1 MEIIFNVLLI
11 LDGAIYNLVDY
22 IYDIFNFLAG
32 VNIFS
37 TEDYNSIVQRIY
49 VILGLF
55 MLFVL
60 AYSLLKATIN
70 PDEFAKGENSF
81 PNLIKNVVI
90 SLVIIAL
97 LPIVFNVAFN
107 IQNVVLNN
115 DTIPRLILDE
125 ERIDETYADAGK
137 RMAYY
142 TFSAFFHPN
151 PIYCTDGLSEQM
163 SDSEAEQCK
172 SDMIETNGGTWYW
185 PPSWFSDK
193 QSLAVVDDQV
203 LNKEASFTNYSQ
215 FSKAV
220 ADNKINYTPLIST
233 AAGIFLVYV
242 LLNFCFDL
250 AVRVVKLVFYQII
263 APIPVI
269 CRILPGGNMKDVFS
283 KWVKQVTSIFLEVF
297 IKIAIMNLG
306 VFIVDIMI
314 DNFAYLP
321 GLGALG
327 FVQKMIAQALL
338 IMGVVIFIRQAPKLL
353 SELLHLDTGG
363 MKLGLMDKL
372 AMGGVFAAGGAV
384 GALTSSR
391 GNLFAAGRGFKYGI
405 KNKDFKVIGQESNR
419 RRTQQEALA
428 HGATRRGIMADRV
441 RGAFGFNT
449 RYERN
454 MAEIDARTSLIDD
467 QISLLDNQI
476 SDYGIQIDNARR
488 PIQAERLEARRDGN
502 QRFTDLKSR
511 MEDRAKSRL
520 NREDSN
526 FRVRIRFNI
535 NGRNIE
541 QSGNLHALRQYVQQ
555 HSSTMSAEEIT
566 EFNRQIYEWENRHVR
581 NYINA
586 VSAGSINDAVMSNY
600 INDIRSD
607 GVLSQVLM
615 DENGNSQLTD
625 AQRDAIINGL
635 DLWGAIDGGDI
646 YDANGTVVGRYDNIN
661 GLASGAQSD
670 INRRMSNI
678 NATARNLEHQ
688 RQEVQAQRQELQNQ
702 KQIIQSEKSTQENA
716 RLRYESS
723 ASRNNNK

>member
-372 AMGGVFAAGGAV
+372 AMGGGLLAGAAVGGGLTSGVRNLVGGIKGTAHNVKNASGFRGKAGALIGGTFGAAKSTIGGAGSGLV
-384 GALTSSR
+384 R
-391 GNLFAAGRGFKYGI
+391 GGFAGRGAKNFKDMRGAASTAAKGAAEARTKRENYKAAHRKKIPVVGGI
-405 KNKDFKVIGQESNR
+405 IG
-419 RRTQQEALA
+419 AGLG
-428 HGATRRGIMADRV
+428 HGADLLGSAGRFVGLGNIDALRAEN
-441 RGAFGFNT
+441 AA
-449 RYERN
+449 
-454 MAEIDARTSLIDD
+454 MAEITDAESAFNNEFESTLLKNLNKGKTSLAGANLSTFSAAKQRLDQARLTGVNVAGAEKAYKDAIKDVQKSLHNKLFSSQSNWNKLSQDD
-467 QISLLDNQI
+467 QIALGQLRVKATEYRGAIMNNSSLQ
-476 SDYGIQIDNARR
+476 
-488 PIQAERLEARRDGN
+488 
-502 QRFTDLKSR
+502 
-511 MEDRAKSRL
+511 
-520 NREDSN
+520 
-526 FRVRIRFNI
+526 
-535 NGRNIE
+535 
-541 QSGNLHALRQYVQQ
+541 ALRD
-555 HSSTMSAEEIT
+555 
-566 EFNRQIYEWENRHVR
+566 
-581 NYINA
+581 
-586 VSAGSINDAVMSNY
+586 AGIVGSDFAMNKDISESVFYDA
-600 INDIRSD
+600 
-607 GVLSQVLM
+607 
-615 DENGNSQLTD
+615 
-625 AQRDAIINGL
+625 
-635 DLWGAIDGGDI
+635 
-646 YDANGTVVGRYDNIN
+646 ANGTKSVVSKMGDNIK
-661 GLASGAQSD
+661 LHTASND
-670 INRRMSNI
+670 VNI
-678 NATARNLEHQ
+678 SAMK
-688 RQEVQAQRQELQNQ
+688 Q
-702 KQIIQSEKSTQENA
+702 KNTDEN
-716 RLRYESS
+716 
-723 ASRNNNK
+723 KK